1 MEEPIRN
8 SEDFKR
14 FCLSDLETILPVSPR
29 AQMNPSYTDVKCAR
43 ASFLSPVDMLYFKGY
58 LPKDFETITQEELD
72 AVLLSVIED
81 KSSWENFKSLFDSE
95 VSVDNLRVRYMRS

>member
-1 MEEPIRN
+1 
-8 SEDFKR
+8 
-14 FCLSDLETILPVSPR
+14 
-29 AQMNPSYTDVKCAR
+29 
-43 ASFLSPVDMLYFKGY
+43 MLYFKGY

-95 VSVDNLRVRYMRS
+95 VSADNLRVRYMRS